1 MVTEIAFITIDSAR
15 SAEFEAAVREAAPL
29 FEAAQG
35 CSAMRLERVVEDETQ
50 YRLVVQWGTVEDH
63 MVTFRES
70 DDFGKWRALA
80 GPFFTEPP
88 RVEHWESLGD
98 HFSAPV

>member
-1 MVTEIAFITIDSAR
+1 MLMVTEIAYLTIDPAR
-15 SAEFEAAVREAAPL
+15 AADFEAAVAEAAPH

-35 CSAMRLERVVEDETQ
+35 CRGARLERVEEDSAR
-50 YRLVVQWGTVEDH
+50 YRLSVDWESVDHH

-70 DDFGKWRALA
+70 DGFQMWRALA

-88 RVEHWESLGD
+88 QVEHWRRVGEY
-98 HFSAPV
+98 F